1 MKITLHITNIV
12 SSMNT
17 KFILIFLFT
26 GFLYAYS
33 NTSANKMKYNEAL
46 SKKIEDFFNENK
58 NNDSIGV
65 LNIIP

>member
-1 MKITLHITNIV
+1 
-12 SSMNT
+12 
-17 KFILIFLFT
+17 
-26 GFLYAYS
+26 
-33 NTSANKMKYNEAL
+33 MKYNEAL